1 MRLSPRTSQC
11 PAAPPKTRPLTETP
25 GQACGDLPP
34 ASPLLVAQP
43 GQLSPG
49 FCPESFSAELEEGS
63 LVSSSQLLSPQAL
76 LRHGQAEAAEGAGA
90 SIVPADLT
98 PLGTDRAE
106 HHSDWRTAVRVAK
119 QTKKQQLGTSCRP
132 AAELGLPGCP
142 SWPGHCSLQSH
153 LLHQAPHGEHFP
165 EVTTDSRLGG
175 CTAAPHPLPA
185 GILRRGRFKIT
196 K

>member
-1 MRLSPRTSQC
+1 MFLSPKISQC
-11 PAAPPKTRPLTETP
+11 PAAPPQTRPLTETP

-76 LRHGQAEAAEGAGA
+76 LRHGQAEVAEGAGA

-98 PLGTDRAE
+98 PLGIDRAE
-106 HHSDWRTAVRVAK
+106 YHSD
-119 QTKKQQLGTSCRP
+119 
-132 AAELGLPGCP
+132 
-142 SWPGHCSLQSH
+142 
-153 LLHQAPHGEHFP
+153 
-165 EVTTDSRLGG
+165 
-175 CTAAPHPLPA
+175 
-185 GILRRGRFKIT
+185 
-196 K
+196 